1 MESIKEK
8 TRFEIQDIIRIL
20 PHRYPFILIDQIVEM
35 KPGESLVAIKNVTI
49 NEPFFPGHFP
59 SQPVMPGVLS
69 LEIMSQA
76 GAFLVLNYIDDP
88 MKKNMFF
95 TGADAVRFRK
105 LIVPGNQM
113 RIHMKLVKQKLSLCR
128 FEGKCYV
135 EDELVVEAKLTA
147 NIVNRA
153 GS

>member
-20 PHRYPFILIDQIVEM
+20 PHRYPFILIDQIIEM

-76 GAFLVLNYIDDP
+76 GAFLVLNYVDDP

-105 LIVPGNQM
+105 PIVPGNQM
-113 RIHMKLVKQKLSLCR
+113 RIHMKLVKQKLNLCR

>member
-76 GAFLVLNYIDDP
+76 GAFLVLNYVDDP

-105 LIVPGNQM
+105 PIVPGNQM
-113 RIHMKLVKQKLSLCR
+113 RIHMKLVKQKLRLCR

-135 EDELVVEAKLTA
+135 EDELVVEAKLSA

>member
-20 PHRYPFILIDQIVEM
+20 PHRYPFILIDKIVEM

-76 GAFLVLNYIDDP
+76 GAFLVLNYVDDP

-105 LIVPGNQM
+105 PIVPGNQM
-113 RIHMKLVKQKLSLCR
+113 RIHMKLVKQKLSLCS

-147 NIVNRA
+147 NIVNRS

>member
-1 MESIKEK
+1 MENIKEK

-76 GAFLVLNYIDDP
+76 GAFLVLNYVDDP

-105 LIVPGNQM
+105 PIVPGNQM

>member
-1 MESIKEK
+1 MENIKEK

-20 PHRYPFILIDQIVEM
+20 PHRYPFILIDQIIEM

-76 GAFLVLNYIDDP
+76 GAFLVLNYVDDP

-105 LIVPGNQM
+105 PIVPGNQM
-113 RIHMKLVKQKLSLCR
+113 RIHMKLVKQKLNLCR

>member
-1 MESIKEK
+1 MESLKEK

-20 PHRYPFILIDQIVEM
+20 PHRYPFILIDQIIEM

-69 LEIMSQA
+69 LESMSQA
-76 GAFLVLNYIDDP
+76 GAFLVLNYVDDP

-105 LIVPGNQM
+105 PIVPGNQM
-113 RIHMKLVKQKLSLCR
+113 RIHMKLVKQKLNLCR

-153 GS
+153 SS

>member
-69 LEIMSQA
+69 LEVMSQA
-76 GAFLVLNYIDDP
+76 GAFLVLNYVDDP

-105 LIVPGNQM
+105 PIVPGNQM
-113 RIHMKLVKQKLSLCR
+113 RIHMKLVKQKLSLCS

-147 NIVNRA
+147 NIVNRS

>member
-1 MESIKEK
+1 MENIKEK
-8 TRFEIQDIIRIL
+8 TNFEIQDIIRIL
-20 PHRYPFILIDQIVEM
+20 PHRYPFILIDQIIEM

-76 GAFLVLNYIDDP
+76 GAFLVLNYVDDP

-95 TGADAVRFRK
+95 MGADAVRFRK
-105 LIVPGNQM
+105 PIVPGNQI

-135 EDELVVEAKLTA
+135 DDELVVEAKLTA

>member
-20 PHRYPFILIDQIVEM
+20 PHRYPFILIDQIIEM

-49 NEPFFPGHFP
+49 NDPYFPGHFP

-76 GAFLVLNYIDDP
+76 GAFLVLNYVDDP

-105 LIVPGNQM
+105 PIVPGNQI

-135 EDELVVEAKLTA
+135 KDELVVEAKLTA

>member
-76 GAFLVLNYIDDP
+76 GAFLVLNYVDDP

-105 LIVPGNQM
+105 PIVPGDQI

-135 EDELVVEAKLTA
+135 EDKLVVEAKLTA